1 LRSAIVLSTV
11 MRPHVLGID
20 DGPFHK
26 GQAHDVPIVG
36 VMMEGSAIVEG
47 VALTTFPVDGD
58 GVTTLLAEWIESL
71 RWKRALQAV
80 MFGGATIAGL
90 AIIDIEALAERTG
103 LPCIS
108 VTRRP
113 PSNAQ
118 VRRALASA
126 DLTDRAEQLDRLP
139 PAVAV
144 ARNLYVSS
152 AGTTLARTKAIVH
165 ATSTKSKL
173 PEPLRVAHLVAAALE
188 RGQSRGRA

>member
-1 LRSAIVLSTV
+1 

-20 DGPFHK
+20 DGPFRK

-36 VMMEGSAIVEG
+36 VMMEGAAIVEG
-47 VALTTFPVDGD
+47 VAFTTFPIDGD
-58 GVTTLLAEWIESL
+58 GVTTFLAEWIANL
-71 RWKRALQAV
+71 RWKSALQAIV
-80 MFGGATIAGL
+80 FGGATIAGL
-90 AIIDIEALAERTG
+90 AIIDITALAERIG

-113 PSNAQ
+113 PSNAR
-118 VRRALASA
+118 VKKALASA
-126 DLTDRAEQLDRLP
+126 NLTDRTAQLDRLP

-144 ARNLYVSS
+144 ANNLYVSF
-152 AGTTLARTKAIVH
+152 AGTTLVRATAIVH
-165 ATSTKSKL
+165 STSTKSKL